1 MLEERNDDL
10 MSLHSTYSV
19 AANPISHD
27 GNSLHVLFAGESQT
41 DPLHALGPKIYDYY
55 LLHYVERGK
64 GIFRTEQRI
73 YELGQGSCF
82 LIHPGQLV
90 SYVSDSE
97 QPWRYRWTAFLGQ
110 EAQHQ
115 VRASGFVER
124 ESVFTSTK
132 EKATIPTSIDQM
144 QKAFYTKKESAH
156 MTSLGYL
163 YLILA
168 EAQNELSSPTR
179 LTGKESQVQRTVKQM
194 ILYMSTQ
201 LAHPVSIEQMC
212 DSLGYNRAYLSRIF
226 KKETGLSPVT
236 YLLKLRIDKSR
247 QLLRER
253 PELSIEQIAS
263 SVGLTD
269 ALYFSRQFKRLCDMS
284 PSAYRSQNGRH
295 HQDSSETP

>member
-1 MLEERNDDL
+1 

-19 AANPISHD
+19 AANPVYHD
-27 GNSLHVLFAGESQT
+27 GISLHVLFAGESQT

-55 LLHYVERGK
+55 LLHFVESGK
-64 GIFRTEQRI
+64 GTFRTEHHT
-73 YELGQGSCF
+73 YELGERSCF

-90 SYVSDSE
+90 SYVSDTE
-97 QPWRYRWTAFLGQ
+97 DPWCYRWVAFIGQ
-110 EAQHQ
+110 EAENR
-115 VRASGFVER
+115 VNEAGFVTNH
-124 ESVFTSTK
+124 SVFSSM
-132 EKATIPTSIDQM
+132 KADPMIPSAISHM
-144 QKAFYTKKESAH
+144 QEAFYTKKESAH

-168 EAQNELSSPTR
+168 ETQDVLSNQSR
-179 LTGKESQVQRTVKQM
+179 LTGTESQVQRTVKQM

-201 LAHPVSIEQMC
+201 FAHPVSIEQMC

-226 KKETGLSPVT
+226 KKETGLSPIT

-269 ALYFSRQFKRLCDMS
+269 ALYFSRQFKRFCGVS
-284 PSAYRSQNGRH
+284 PSTYRNQTSRSPEG
-295 HQDSSETP
+295 SS